1 MTVQEAKEY
10 LEYMLEMMADEP
22 PTNLTDIR
30 DIKEWEDEHSKV
42 RNTLEISLSSLEE
55 VEQYRALGTVEELKE
70 ALMKVSVYE
79 QIKWERD
86 IAISQLEE
94 IGISLGQKMD
104 DIKEARE
111 KQKSRREWYQ
121 KGYQDGLNADKWI
134 SCEERLPELDEG
146 MEYFKQSKEY
156 LVTVQWWDEETNV
169 DIGWYNQNGMWS
181 NDSKNCKVIAWL
193 PIALP
198 QPYKK
203 EGAE

>member
-1 MTVQEAKEY
+1 MI
-10 LEYMLEMMADEP
+10 DEKK
-22 PTNLTDIR
+22 LIEDIR
-30 DIKEWEDEHSKV
+30 KCDRYVVEVDEEKTLVDVV
-42 RNTLEISLSSLEE
+42 RLDDVKRTIN
-55 VEQYRALGTVEELKE
+55 EQPKT
-70 ALMKVSVYE
+70 
-79 QIKWERD
+79 D
-86 IAISQLEE
+86 CF
-94 IGISLGQKMD
+94 D
-104 DIKEARE
+104 C
-111 KQKSRREWYQ
+111 SRRKFYQ